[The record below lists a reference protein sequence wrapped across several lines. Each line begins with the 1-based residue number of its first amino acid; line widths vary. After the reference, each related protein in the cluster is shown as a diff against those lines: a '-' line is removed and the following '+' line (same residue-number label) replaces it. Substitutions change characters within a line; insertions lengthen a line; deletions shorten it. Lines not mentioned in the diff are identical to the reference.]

1 MAALGSLVVSLTAQT
16 AQFTSAMD
24 RAAYQSQKNFTSI
37 TNAAKM
43 AGAAIGI
50 ALSGTAFVRSI
61 KSQIDL
67 ADEVAKTSQ
76 KIGVQAEELQ
86 KLRYAADLSGV
97 SSETLTKALSRISSE
112 AINGNEGL
120 KKLGIAVRDT
130 NGRLKSSDQILIDVA
145 DKVSKYSDG
154 VGKTA
159 LVTKIFG
166 ERIARDLIP
175 FLNSGAKG
183 IEDLKK
189 EAEELGFVMSQ
200 ETVEAAERFNDNLT
214 RLGRASDSLFSKI
227 AQELLPALEDI
238 TEAFIQIAK
247 EGTLV
252 QLVSKSMLV
261 VFQTLAVI
269 GSDLGFVFVQ
279 IAKGLEM
286 VATVAGN
293 VATGEFAA
301 AKQAFVDY
309 NNQAEESRKK
319 LDQFQKTIMGLGE
332 ATLKSGRDFGKSK
345 DDAEG
350 FSDATDK
357 VGDAIDRLRKEYIG
371 LFLTKQEM
379 AILDLQMMGATPQQI
394 ADATRL
400 AEVIR
405 IETEAREEAK
415 EKMKEYQDLLGRFN
429 TLYNET
435 ASPAQKLA
443 DKEAELLSL
452 RNELIAAGYDLAF
465 VENLIA
471 EARMNAADSFM
482 PPKKEVEQTKTL
494 VEDLSKAIG
503 TAFEDALVSGGNFRE
518 LLKGIEQD
526 ILRIITRRLVTNPL
540 EKFITNLDFSSIF
553 GGAKFAGGPV
563 SSGKAYI
570 VGEQGPE
577 IFMPPVA
584 GNIVPN
590 GQTAG
595 MVSNGSVSISNTF
608 YLSAPADKRTQQQV
622 AAMAGMGVQRAIA
635 RNT

>member
-24 RAAYQSQKNFTSI
+24 RAANQSQKNFTSI

>member
-24 RAAYQSQKNFTSI
+24 RAANQSQKNFTSI

-214 RLGRASDSLFSKI
+214 RLGRASDGLFAKI
-227 AQELLPALEDI
+227 SQELLPALEDI
-238 TEAFIQIAK
+238 TDAFIQIAK

-279 IAKGLEM
+279 LAKGLQM

-332 ATLKSGRDFGKSK
+332 ATLKSGRDFSKSK
-345 DDAEG
+345 DDADG
-350 FSDATDK
+350 FGDATDK

-394 ADATRL
+394 ADAMRL

-405 IETEAREEAK
+405 METEAREEAK
-415 EKMKEYQDLLGRFN
+415 EKMKEYEELLGKFN
-429 TLYNET
+429 TLYDGA
-435 ASPAQKLA
+435 ASPVQKLA
-443 DKEAELLSL
+443 DEEARLIRL
-452 RNELIAAGYDLAF
+452 RDELIAANYDLVT
-465 VENLIA
+465 VERLIA
-471 EARMNAADSFM
+471 EARMNAMDSIM
-482 PPKKEVEQTKTL
+482 PTKQESDVKRL
-494 VEDLSKAIG
+494 EDMFKNLGSTIA
-503 TAFEDALVSGGNFRE
+503 TAFEDAIISGKG
-518 LLKGIEQD
+518 LQDILKALEQD
-526 ILRIITRRLVTNPL
+526 ILRIIMRKLVTQPL
-540 EKFITNLDFSSIF
+540 EGFISGALSSAIP
-553 GGAKFAGGPV
+553 GMQKGGPV
-563 SSGKAYI
+563 MGGNAFI
-570 VGEQGPE
+570 VGEKGPE
-577 IFMPPVA
+577 LFIPPIA

-590 GQTAG
+590 QQIAGQLSG
-595 MVSNGSVSISNTF
+595 GGVSVSNTF

-622 AAMAGMGVQRAIA
+622 AAMAGMSVQRAIA